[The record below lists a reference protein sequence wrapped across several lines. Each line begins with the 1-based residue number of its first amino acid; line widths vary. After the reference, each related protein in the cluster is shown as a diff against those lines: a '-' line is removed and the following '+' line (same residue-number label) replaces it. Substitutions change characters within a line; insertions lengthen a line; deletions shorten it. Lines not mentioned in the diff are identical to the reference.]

1 MIKIK
6 EYGYYKGIIN
16 CETNKKFIK
25 AHDDGRIEI
34 PDVIFY
40 VLYESGDTD
49 VVGCCLGDVYPQ
61 IAGEV
66 DNEDSRL
73 LGFLEGD
80 YVDEYFN
87 YLEGECDDALGSV
100 KAFVKEIKK
109 LLPYLRIDKSVDEW
123 MKEH

>member
-1 MIKIK
+1 MDIIK
-6 EYGYYKGIIN
+6 EIIN

-61 IAGEV
+61 IAGEL

>member
-1 MIKIK
+1 MDIVK
-6 EYGYYKGIIN
+6 EIIN
-16 CETNKKFIK
+16 CETNTKFISVR
-25 AHDDGRIEI
+25 DDGFIDI

-61 IAGEV
+61 IAGEI

-73 LGFLEGD
+73 QGSLDGIMID
-80 YVDEYFN
+80 NYFN
-87 YLEGECDDALGSV
+87 YLEGDYDDAVGAV

-123 MKEH
+123 FKEL

>member
-1 MIKIK
+1 MDIIK
-6 EYGYYKGIIN
+6 EIIN

-66 DNEDSRL
+66 DNEDSRF

>member
-1 MIKIK
+1 MDIIK
-6 EYGYYKGIIN
+6 EIIN
-16 CETNKKFIK
+16 CETNTKFVK
-25 AHDDGRIEI
+25 VYDDGHIEI

-49 VVGCCLGDVYPQ
+49 VVGCCLGEGYPQ

-66 DNEDSRL
+66 DNEECHLQGS
-73 LGFLEGD
+73 LEGD
-80 YVDEYFN
+80 NLEN
-87 YLEGECDDALGSV
+87 YLNYMYDDFDEAVSSV

>member
-1 MIKIK
+1 MDIIK
-6 EYGYYKGIIN
+6 EIIN

-25 AHDDGRIEI
+25 DHDDGRIEI

-80 YVDEYFN
+80 YVDEYLN

>member
-1 MIKIK
+1 MDIIK
-6 EYGYYKGIIN
+6 EIIN
-16 CETNKKFIK
+16 CETNKKFIRV
-25 AHDDGRIEI
+25 HDNGLIDI
-34 PDVIFY
+34 P
-40 VLYESGDTD
+40 D

-66 DNEDSRL
+66 DDEGCHL
-73 LGFLEGD
+73 LGFLEGY